1 MDLKHKEK
9 NMAFLNKKKY
19 SRSGNYTGQKMYSQ
33 GGYRE
38 KNIMN
43 NASFVV
49 GSKNGRYIKFFAK
62 HKKDGKFD
70 STKYDTA
77 TYSLK
82 HNGWLN

>member
-1 MDLKHKEK
+1 
-9 NMAFLNKKKY
+9 MAFLKKKTY
-19 SRSGNYTGQKMYSQ
+19 SRSGSYTGQRMYAE

-49 GSKNGRYIKFFAK
+49 GSKKGRYVKFFSK

-70 STKYDTA
+70 FTKYDTA
-77 TYSLK
+77 TYSFK
-82 HNGWLN
+82 NNRWVN